1 MGQGNSTDQ
10 ASPVQIPGTTWKKV
24 YAGNTHPRAIKTD
37 GTLWAWGTDAYGT
50 AGHNGNNQRDSP
62 VQIPGTY
69 DFFWHGGNAVSMAAI
84 NN

>member
-1 MGQGNSTDQ
+1 MGQGNSTDE

-37 GTLWAWGTDAYGT
+37 GTLWAWGTDLYGT
-50 AGHNGNNQRDSP
+50 AGDNGNNQRNSP

-69 DFFWHGGNAVSMAAI
+69 DFFWHGGNAVSMAAKD
-84 NN
+84 